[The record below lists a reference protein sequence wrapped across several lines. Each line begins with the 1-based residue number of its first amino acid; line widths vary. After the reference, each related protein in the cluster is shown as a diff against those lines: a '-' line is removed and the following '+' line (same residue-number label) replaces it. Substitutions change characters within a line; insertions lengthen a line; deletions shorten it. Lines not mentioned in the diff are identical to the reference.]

1 MALELLKH
9 TIDRIF
15 GETNEQKLKRLWRIV
30 ESVKGHAEA
39 TAKLSDAEL
48 RAKTDEFRRRL
59 AESERL
65 DDLLPAAFS
74 IVREVAQRKVGLRP
88 YDVQVLGGIVLHQR
102 RIAEMRTGE
111 GKTLVATM
119 PAYLNALAGKVHII
133 TVNDYLAKRDRE
145 WMGPVYESLGLS
157 VGLLQEDMGP
167 AERQAA
173 YRGDIIYGTN
183 TQFGFDY
190 LRDNLVISDDQRV
203 QSRLDY
209 AIIDE
214 VDNILVDEART
225 PLIISGS
232 TAESAK
238 LYKQFAKLAPRFQ
251 PEHDYEIDEKT
262 RQVHLT
268 EEGAQH
274 AEEWLKIENIYAQ
287 HVDLLHH
294 LELALRAKALYHK
307 DTDYIVKDGRVVIVD
322 EFTGR
327 LMEDR
332 RYSDGLHQALEAKE
346 GMEIRRESQTLAQIT
361 LQHYFR
367 LYKSIAGMTG
377 TAKTEEDEFKE
388 IYQLDVVVTPT
399 HKPMVREDLPD
410 VLFRSER
417 EKFEAV
423 GDDIQAK
430 HGQGRPV
437 LIGTNSIEKSESLSK
452 LLKRRGLTHSV
463 LNAKNHEQEAEIIK
477 DAGQRSAIT
486 VATNMAGRGV
496 DIKLGQGIA
505 ELGGLHIVGCQ
516 RHESRRIDDQLRG
529 RSGRQGDPGSSQF
542 YISLEDD
549 LIRLFGEQKMVQWM
563 MTGFE
568 EGQHLEHTML
578 SRAIRAAQKK
588 VEAYNF
594 DIRKR
599 LLEYDAV
606 MARQREAIYSLRNR
620 FILPAGTGPLHG
632 QPLNGTDKLDEA
644 EHAQA
649 DLDEYLTDL
658 LRGYTGG
665 LVARY
670 CPDPGKPYKSDLASL
685 SKELS
690 TFQNAPPDFDPVQLA
705 YDELAERVETLVLE
719 NYRLQVQRLGRHF
732 VIVARLMIL
741 NIIDENW
748 RQHLFALDDLREGIG
763 WRAYHGRDP
772 LVEFRTESFRLFQM
786 MLGRIEEQIVAYL
799 VKPKL
804 QAPQE
809 VTSVAQPSLGS
820 LSYQHAMTSALDGGD
835 ATARGEP
842 SAASRGGTAVT
853 PRVKQQ
859 PRRVDYKAGRNDPC
873 PCGSGKKYKLCHG
886 RPAQKG

>member
-1 MALELLKH
+1 MVVELLKH
-9 TIDRIF
+9 TVDRIF

-30 ESVKGHAEA
+30 ERVNAHADA
-39 TAKLSDAEL
+39 VAKLSDAEL
-48 RAKTDEFRRRL
+48 RAKTDEFRRQL
-59 AESERL
+59 AEGERL
-65 DDLLPAAFS
+65 DDLLPEAFS
-74 IVREVAQRKVGLRP
+74 AVREVAQRQVGLRP

-119 PAYLNALAGKVHII
+119 PAYLNALVGKVHII

-145 WMGPVYESLGLS
+145 WMGPIYESLGLN
-157 VGLLQEDMGP
+157 VGLLQEDTDT
-167 AERQAA
+167 AARQAA

-190 LRDNLVISDDQRV
+190 LRDNLVMSAGQRV
-203 QSRLDY
+203 QSSLDY
-209 AIIDE
+209 TIVDE
-214 VDNILVDEART
+214 VDNILIDEART

-251 PEHDYEIDEKT
+251 PETHYEIDEKT

-268 EEGAQH
+268 EDGARH
-274 AEEWLKIENIYAQ
+274 VEELLKVDNIYAQ

-294 LELALRAKALYHK
+294 LELALRAQALYHK
-307 DTDYIVKDGRVVIVD
+307 DVDYIVKDGRVVIVD

-367 LYKSIAGMTG
+367 LYQSIAGMTG

-388 IYQLDVVVTPT
+388 IYQLDVVVIPT
-399 HKPMVREDLPD
+399 HKPMIRQDLPD

-423 GDDIQAK
+423 ADDIAAK
-430 HGQGRPV
+430 HDQGRPV
-437 LIGTNSIEKSESLSK
+437 LIGTNSIEKSEELSK

-463 LNAKNHEQEAEIIK
+463 LNAKYHEQEAEIIK

-496 DIKLGQGIA
+496 DIKLGEGIA

-563 MTGFE
+563 MQGFE
-568 EGQHLEHTML
+568 EGQHLEHNML
-578 SRAIRAAQKK
+578 TRAVRVAQKR
-588 VEAYNF
+588 VEAHNF

-606 MARQREAIYSLRNR
+606 MARQREAIYGLRNR
-620 FILPAGTGPLHG
+620 FIFPTQSG
-632 QPLNGTDKLDEA
+632 LNGQTSGVDLES
-644 EHAQA
+644 AQA
-649 DLDEYLTDL
+649 DLDEYLIDL
-658 LRGYTGG
+658 LRGYAEG
-665 LVARY
+665 LLARY
-670 CPDPGKPYKSDLASL
+670 CPDPAKPYKSDLEGL
-685 SKELS
+685 SKELRA
-690 TFQNAPPDFDPVQLA
+690 FQNVPLSFDPAELS
-705 YDELAERVETLVLE
+705 YDELAERVETLILE
-719 NYRLQVQRLGRHF
+719 NYRAQAQRLSGHF
-732 VIVARLMIL
+732 VLVARLMIL
-741 NIIDENW
+741 SIIDENW

-772 LVEFRTESFRLFQM
+772 LVEFRTESFRLLQM

-804 QAPQE
+804 QLPQE
-809 VTSVAQPSLGS
+809 VPSARQPGLGT
-820 LSYQHAMTSALDGGD
+820 LSYQHAMANSLAGGPE
-835 ATARGEP
+835 TARGGEWAT
-842 SAASRGGTAVT
+842 SSGGGTATV
-853 PRVKQQ
+853 PQVKQK
-859 PRRVDYKAGRNDPC
+859 PRRVEYKAGRNDPC
-873 PCGSGKKYKLCHG
+873 PCGSGKKYKHCHG
-886 RPAQKG
+886 RTATRSN